1 MINNERF
8 VWYYDGVIIHAA
20 HGYFLSQFL
29 CPYYNRR
36 TDEYG
41 GSIENRS
48 RIVLEIYKE
57 IRKQVGDD
65 YPILIKKNMMCQN
78 ALLVINV
85 LELQAKDV
93 FSI

>member
-1 MINNERF
+1 MKDLFDTTYINELVKAFGKAAVRVKKSGF
-8 VWYYDGVIIHAA
+8 DGVIIHGA
-20 HGYFLSQFL
+20 HGYFISQFL

-65 YPILIKKNMMCQN
+65 YPILIKYN
-78 ALLVINV
+78 
-85 LELQAKDV
+85 
-93 FSI
+93 S